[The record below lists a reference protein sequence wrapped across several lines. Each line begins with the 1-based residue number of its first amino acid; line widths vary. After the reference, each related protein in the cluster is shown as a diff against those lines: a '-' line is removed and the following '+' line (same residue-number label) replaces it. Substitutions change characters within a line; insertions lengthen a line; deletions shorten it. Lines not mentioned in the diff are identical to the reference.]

1 MLLKLRE
8 APILRAHAQPCANL
22 AEGLRIGQDM
32 QKWMRKYNKIHT
44 IKGVGLS
51 APQVGI
57 SKAVCITGYGNKW
70 KIYVNPVIIERASD
84 TEVLSEGCLSLPGY
98 SISIARPKW
107 VVIKTMNLETFK
119 AEGMFGRILQHELD
133 HLNGIL
139 ISDYEPRKVI
149 AHVTNDKES
158 VPVS

>member
-1 MLLKLRE
+1 MLLKLRD
-8 APILRAHAQPCANL
+8 APILRARAQPCANL

-44 IKGVGLS
+44 IKGAGLS

-70 KIYVNPVIIERASD
+70 KIYVNPVIIERAGE
-84 TEVLSEGCLSLPGY
+84 TESLSEGCLSLPGY
-98 SISIARPKW
+98 FINIARPKW
-107 VVIKTMNLETFK
+107 VVINTANLEPFR
-119 AEGMFGRILQHELD
+119 AEGFFARLLVHEIE

-139 ISDYEPRKVI
+139 ISDHPMK
-149 AHVTNDKES
+149 
-158 VPVS
+158 